1 MFGLYRCLTKKDGDA
16 DVVTEVKEFR
26 KNVVAGGLN
35 AADPITDSVNAFT
48 IAKACSGQAVALI
61 YFVLVAVSSVC
72 ATYAVGVNVQ
82 QARSLKKDLEGI
94 KLGDDALEQQEA
106 DLAKKYP
113 KVLAEGDESLM
124 QKAKA
129 AAAKAGVVQ
138 PVSSSAAPEDPAV
151 VKEKAAL
158 SKLLLVLKLRLEVF
172 QKKRQKKRVIA
183 AVIQVFVEDLPITIV
198 NVLFLV
204 YKCSLGFLGRADED
218 ELTDDADD
226 AGECGTELT
235 KAATV
240 TFVMITVA
248 TTALMTKKV
257 TDAFALGDM
266 MKQVKTIEETQIPA
280 LLSEA
285 RALLDGDGDADT
297 ELQRARED
305 LRREKKEAGDRIEF
319 LLDRSEALQREVD
332 GLRRRGAG
340 TIDVE

>member
-35 AADPITDSVNAFT
+35 AADPITDSVNAYT
-48 IAKACSGQAVALI
+48 IAKACRGQPVALI

-218 ELTDDADD
+218 ELSDDAV
-226 AGECGTELT
+226 ECGTELT

-257 TDAFALGDM
+257 TDAFALGGM
-266 MKQVKTIEETQIPA
+266 MKQVKTIEEVQIPA
-280 LLSEA
+280 LLAQA
-285 RALLDGDGDADT
+285 RALLDGDADADT
-297 ELQRARED
+297 ELLRARED
-305 LRREKKEAGDRIEF
+305 LREAREIIHQ
-319 LLDRSEALQREVD
+319 LNHHSH
-332 GLRRRGAG
+332 
-340 TIDVE
+340 

>member
-1 MFGLYRCLTKKDGDA
+1 VESVADSITILSVDAADEFNNTILDSPDFVVSIDGESYPLDPPRYEHPLSIPAGTDAAFEIVFMHAGAAFHEPLALVVAPPKKLFNSENVLIVAFASMFGLILVFGLYRCLTKKDGDA

-183 AVIQVFVEDLPITIV
+183 AVIQVF
-198 NVLFLV
+198 
-204 YKCSLGFLGRADED
+204 
-218 ELTDDADD
+218 
-226 AGECGTELT
+226 
-235 KAATV
+235 
-240 TFVMITVA
+240 
-248 TTALMTKKV
+248 
-257 TDAFALGDM
+257 
-266 MKQVKTIEETQIPA
+266 
-280 LLSEA
+280 
-285 RALLDGDGDADT
+285 
-297 ELQRARED
+297 
-305 LRREKKEAGDRIEF
+305 
-319 LLDRSEALQREVD
+319 
-332 GLRRRGAG
+332 
-340 TIDVE
+340 